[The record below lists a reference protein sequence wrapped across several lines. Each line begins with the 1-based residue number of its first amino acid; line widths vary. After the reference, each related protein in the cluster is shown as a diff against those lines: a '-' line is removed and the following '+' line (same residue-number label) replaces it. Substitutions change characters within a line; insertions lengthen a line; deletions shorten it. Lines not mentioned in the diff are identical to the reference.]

1 MNNYIQTGIENA
13 QFFCDIGLTHR
24 LILSSGAARIESDG
38 MEPLVFSSGEI
49 PHKYLWFLGA
59 VKKDVRKSRAF
70 NENKEYIKRLCSKD
84 VSYNMDG
91 GKRIG
96 TYTVVTEIDVN
107 GAYWTVARKLGYIS
121 EKIYQKGIEINE
133 KGENKIPKMIRLIA
147 LGALA
152 RKRTVR
158 EFTKEKGYTS
168 LPLDYDPELGGV
180 FFHISKHLGE
190 LMLQCIDE
198 IGEDPFFFFWVDAL
212 MIHTSAKWAVTNFF
226 QNAGYEV
233 KEKPYA
239 KIEITEVKGQK
250 VGICYEKSG
259 RKKPFNL
266 SLNFECQIAF
276 NDFVNEIKNNYNGY

>member
-1 MNNYIQTGIENA
+1 M
-13 QFFCDIGLTHR
+13 
-24 LILSSGAARIESDG
+24 AR
-38 MEPLVFSSGEI
+38 
-49 PHKYLWFLGA
+49 
-59 VKKDVRKSRAF
+59 
-70 NENKEYIKRLCSKD
+70 N
-84 VSYNMDG
+84 
-91 GKRIG
+91 
-96 TYTVVTEIDVN
+96 
-107 GAYWTVARKLGYIS
+107 LGYIS
-121 EKIYQKGIEINE
+121 EKMYQKGIEINE

-198 IGEDPFFFFWVDAL
+198 IGDDPFFFFWVDAL